1 MACNVLAA
9 LMAIVTLLTNLR
21 RGGRRG
27 GDGDGGGV
35 GVGGCGVGVDF
46 VSCMSQRP
54 SVVYYSVND

>member
-46 VSCMSQRP
+46 VSCMSHRP
-54 SVVYYSVND
+54 SVV

>member
-9 LMAIVTLLTNLR
+9 LMAIVDLLTNLR

-27 GDGDGGGV
+27 GDGDGC

-54 SVVYYSVND
+54 SVV

>member
-21 RGGRRG
+21 RGG
-27 GDGDGGGV
+27 DGDGC

-54 SVVYYSVND
+54 SVV